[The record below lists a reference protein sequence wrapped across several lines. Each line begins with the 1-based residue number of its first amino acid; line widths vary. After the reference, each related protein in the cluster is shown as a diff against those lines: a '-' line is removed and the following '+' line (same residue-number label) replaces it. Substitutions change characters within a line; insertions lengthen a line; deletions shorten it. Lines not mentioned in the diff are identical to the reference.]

1 MLGFLSDSFK
11 LLRQKTSNF
20 KSYNKLNLTLGVI
33 SYNKFR
39 NSSPEGLFHK
49 FEMATCLRSPG
60 HLCKILIFII
70 NEHIIPL
77 MR

>member
-1 MLGFLSDSFK
+1 MLGLLSDSFE

-49 FEMATCLRSPG
+49 FLVKW
-60 HLCKILIFII
+60 LFV
-70 NEHIIPL
+70 
-77 MR
+77 